1 MGGIGGARIDC
12 FTDASPWRSGRSTES
27 TDMHQQGDQL
37 QEHYLPFPLPEP
49 FFGPVLRGV
58 ALVAEAGSAAASAA
72 CVLDSEADWPSEERP
87 PKGHVPVRRPPRPLP
102 RPVRLP
108 RPRPP
113 EGLAILGS
121 IFACQSR

>member
-12 FTDASPWRSGRSTES
+12 FTDASPWRSGRSTER
-27 TDMHQQGDQL
+27 TDMHQHGEQL

-72 CVLDSEADWPSEERP
+72 LVLDSESFRPSEERP
-87 PKGHVPVRRPPRPLP
+87 PEGRVSLRRPPRPRP

>member
-1 MGGIGGARIDC
+1 
-12 FTDASPWRSGRSTES
+12 
-27 TDMHQQGDQL
+27 MHQHGEQQ
-37 QEHYLPFPLPEP
+37 QEHYLPLPLPAG

-58 ALVAEAGSAAASAA
+58 DFFAEGVEVSAGAVSAA
-72 CVLDSEADWPSEERP
+72 CVLESESFRPSEERP
-87 PKGHVPVRRPPRPLP
+87 PEGRVSLRRPPRALP
-102 RPVRLP
+102 RLVRLP